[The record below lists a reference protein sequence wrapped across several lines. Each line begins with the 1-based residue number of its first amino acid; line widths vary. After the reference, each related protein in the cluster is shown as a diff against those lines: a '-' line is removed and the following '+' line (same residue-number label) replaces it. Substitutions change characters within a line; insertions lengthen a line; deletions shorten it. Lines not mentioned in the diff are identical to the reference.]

1 MTRTIASLTAAAVLY
16 AFTSVLAQAPESAP
30 TPVAPPTEPAPQV
43 ATPAAAPAPLMEAA
57 KGERHKEKYGKMKK
71 EHRVSGK
78 SGEHRKDGEHKGRGN
93 HKDREKHGDKHEKN

>member
-1 MTRTIASLTAAAVLY
+1 MTRTVASLTAAAVLY
-16 AFTSVLAQAPESAP
+16 AFTNALAQTPEP
-30 TPVAPPTEPAPQV
+30 TPAPIAPASQATAPATTPAPS
-43 ATPAAAPAPLMEAA
+43 MEAP
-57 KGERHKEKYGKMKK
+57 KGERHKEKHGKMKK